1 MAIYIQISKPGSTL
15 FPKNKNFNRKLHYEN
30 IWEVDDSRDAKVW
43 SEEQVMFNNGKILTK
58 TEAQAKVNDSVH
70 TSNSRDKSK
79 FPGVENTPPITL

>member
-1 MAIYIQISKPGSTL
+1 
-15 FPKNKNFNRKLHYEN
+15 
-30 IWEVDDSRDAKVW
+30 
-43 SEEQVMFNNGKILTK
+43 MFNNGKILTK

>member
-58 TEAQAKVNDSVH
+58 SEAQAKVNDSV
-70 TSNSRDKSK
+70 TASNSRDKSK
-79 FPGVENTPPITL
+79 FPGIEDTQTITL